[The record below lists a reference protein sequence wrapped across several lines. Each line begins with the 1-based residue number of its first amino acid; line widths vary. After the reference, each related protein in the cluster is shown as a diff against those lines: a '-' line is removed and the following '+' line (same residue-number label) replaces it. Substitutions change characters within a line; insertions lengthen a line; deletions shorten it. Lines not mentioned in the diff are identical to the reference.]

1 LNNDLKKIAY
11 MTGEYP
17 RATDTFIRR
26 EVILLREKGYSV
38 KTISI
43 RKPKKIENVGDERL
57 QEENNTFYIFPR
69 NIFNI
74 ANSHL
79 KILVNKPKNYIK
91 TLILAV
97 KTSPPGLRNFIWQ
110 LLYFME
116 APVVAEFIADNDI
129 KHLHNH
135 FADSSCTVAM
145 LASSLGGFDFSFSIH
160 GPSIFFEPKK
170 WRLDEK
176 VKQASFVRCISHF
189 CRSQLYIW
197 ASEQYWNK
205 STIVHCAIDI
215 NKYAIANHIGQAKK
229 LIFVGRLDTVKGV
242 NVLLGIMPRLIAQYP
257 DIELCLVGDGP
268 SRNMLEKA
276 VKENNIQDNVKF
288 LGYRT
293 PDEVSQLLSKS
304 NIFVLPSFAE
314 GLPVV
319 LMEAMA
325 SGLPVVTTRIAG
337 VAELVEHD
345 YNGILVHAGDEES
358 LYNSIKKL
366 VDDPQLRETMGAR
379 GHEKVKKEFNLETE
393 VTKLAEHFN

>member
-1 LNNDLKKIAY
+1 MNNELKKIAY

-26 EVILLREKGYSV
+26 EVILLRQQGFSV
-38 KTISI
+38 STISV
-43 RKPKKIENVGDERL
+43 RKPKALENVGEERL
-57 QEENNTFYIFPR
+57 QEEKNTFYIFPR

-74 ANSHL
+74 LSCHL
-79 KILVNKPKNYIK
+79 NQFFSKPKNYIK
-91 TLILAV
+91 TLILAI
-97 KTSPPGLRNFIWQ
+97 KTAPPGFRNFIWQ

-116 APVVAEFIADNDI
+116 SAVVAKFIADNNI

-145 LASSLGGFDFSFSIH
+145 LASSLGEFDFSFSIH
-160 GPSIFFEPKK
+160 GPSIFFDPQK

-176 VKQASFVRCISHF
+176 VRQATFVRCISHF

-205 STIVHCAIDI
+205 STIIHCAIDI
-215 NKYAIANHIGQAKK
+215 NNYALAHHEGQAKT

-242 NVLLGIMPRLIAQYP
+242 SILLSIMPKLINQYP
-257 DIELCLVGDGP
+257 EIELLLVGDGP
-268 SRNMLEKA
+268 SRSDLEKS
-276 VKENNIQDNVKF
+276 VQENKIEKNVKF

-293 PDEVSQLLSKS
+293 PDEVSQLLSES
-304 NIFVLPSFAE
+304 QIFVLPSFAE

-337 VAELVEHD
+337 VAELVEHED
-345 YNGILVHAGDEES
+345 NGYLVHAGDTDS
-358 LYNSIKKL
+358 LYDSIKIL
-366 VDDPQLRETMGAR
+366 IDTPELRKSMGEK
-379 GHEKVKKEFNLETE
+379 GHEKVKKEFALETE
-393 VTKLAEHFN
+393 VSKLAENFK